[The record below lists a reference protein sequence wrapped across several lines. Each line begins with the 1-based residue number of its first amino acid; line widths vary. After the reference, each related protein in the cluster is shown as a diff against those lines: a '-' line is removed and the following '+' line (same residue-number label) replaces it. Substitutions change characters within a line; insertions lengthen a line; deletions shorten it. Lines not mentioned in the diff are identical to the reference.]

1 MKNWK
6 TLFSTLTFC
15 LVLTASLSAQN
26 WWKSGI
32 KGEGPVVE
40 QNLQLDEIEGITLAF
55 SGNVYIKQGNTQS
68 VKVVGQQNIID
79 NIKREVSNGHW
90 KIGFD
95 RPVRNHDKL
104 NVYITI
110 PTLNRAV
117 VSGSGNISTEG
128 KFKTSGDAYV
138 GVSGSGNIDLN
149 LSASSIESKI
159 SGSGN
164 IALGGSTNDMSI
176 HISGS
181 GSVKAYELEAANCS
195 VSISGSGGAKVNVND
210 DLSVRISGSGDVYY
224 KGRPRVKS
232 KVSGSGDVAAR

>member
-6 TLFSTLTFC
+6 NLFTTLTFC
-15 LVLTASLSAQN
+15 FILTATLSAQN

-32 KGEGPVVE
+32 KGEGPTVE
-40 QNLQLDEIEGITLAF
+40 RNLQLNNFEGITLAF
-55 SGNVYIKQGNTQS
+55 SGNVYLKQGSSQS

-79 NIKREVSNGHW
+79 NIKTDVSNGHW

-104 NVYITI
+104 EIYITI
-110 PTLNRAV
+110 PTLNKAV
-117 VSGSGNISTEG
+117 VSGSGNISSEG
-128 KFKTSGDAYV
+128 KFSASGDAYV
-138 GVSGSGNIDLN
+138 GVSGSGNVSLN
-149 LSASSIESKI
+149 LSASSIETKI

-164 IALGGSTNDMSI
+164 INLDGSTNDMSI
-176 HISGS
+176 QISGS
-181 GSVKAYELEAANCS
+181 GNVRAYELAAANCS

-210 DLSVRISGSGDVYY
+210 DLSVRISGSGDVFY